1 MLAFADAVN
10 TIVKS
15 DGVNGLTRTNL
26 ITAIKGLTDFDAGG
40 MIGKRSFKDGKTTSC
55 FLMVQFKGG
64 KWVRQYP
71 TKKGTFDCKASNA
84 IEIKA
89 NLIQQ

>member
-1 MLAFADAVN
+1 
-10 TIVKS
+10 
-15 DGVNGLTRTNL
+15 
-26 ITAIKGLTDFDAGG
+26 
-40 MIGKRSFKDGKTTSC
+40 
-55 FLMVQFKGG
+55 MVQFKSG

-71 TKKGTFDCKASNA
+71 TKKGTFDCNKSNA

>member
-1 MLAFADAVN
+1 MARY
-10 TIVKS
+10 S
-15 DGVNGLTRTNL
+15 
-26 ITAIKGLTDFDAGG
+26 GG

-55 FLMVQFKGG
+55 FMMVQFKSG

-71 TKKGTFDCKASNA
+71 AKKGTFDCKSSNA